1 MLMRRLLGLCIMLCS
16 LVGGA
21 PLCVADTTAD
31 LRNVFTYMPPPRY
44 PPGASERRSGGWR
57 RIEGITVCRV
67 SLDARGVVT
76 AVQIIKSSGNKALDS
91 AATEAFRNWRAR
103 PGRSGRFF
111 DIPVNF
117 SANSHSP
124 QLPGN
129 LGNLGHNPNR

>member
-1 MLMRRLLGLCIMLCS
+1 MRRLLGICIMLCS
-16 LVGGA
+16 LVCAG

-31 LRNVFTYMPPPRY
+31 LRNVFTYMPPPQY
-44 PPGASERRSGGWR
+44 PPEASVLRSTGWR

-67 SLDARGVVT
+67 SLDAKGAVT
-76 AVQIIKSSGNKALDS
+76 AVQTIKSSGNKALDF
-91 AATEAFRNWRAR
+91 AATEAFRKWRAR

-117 SANSHSP
+117 SAESHSP
-124 QLPGN
+124 QLPGH